1 MFSLI
6 LKTESRTWIL
16 YLFLKIEPL
25 MFWDKHPWLEK
36 VSTMLCAPHFDSFLY
51 LKYYFYHKIG
61 FNLSFY
67 ISSKRCLGENK
78 RRVLLYPC
86 SVLTKQYIT
95 KSCKTLK
102 CFSNGSAPI
111 LEDQTLLPY
120 PQIFVKTCPWP
131 TLFI

>member
-6 LKTESRTWIL
+6 LKKESRTWIL

-36 VSTMLCAPHFDSFLY
+36 VYTMLRAPHFDSFLC
-51 LKYYFYHKIG
+51 LKYYFFHEFG
-61 FNLSFY
+61 FNPSFY
-67 ISSKRCLGENK
+67 ISSRRCLGENK

-95 KSCKTLK
+95 KSCKTFR

-111 LEDQTLLPY
+111 LGDQTLLSY
-120 PQIFVKTCPWP
+120 PQIFVKSYPWP